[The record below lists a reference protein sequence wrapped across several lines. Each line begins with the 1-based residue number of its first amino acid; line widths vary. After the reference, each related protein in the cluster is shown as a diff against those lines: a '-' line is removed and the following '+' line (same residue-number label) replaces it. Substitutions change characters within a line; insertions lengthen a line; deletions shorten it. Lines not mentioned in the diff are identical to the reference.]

1 MPSTARLV
9 SLYNNALHLQRAVAY
24 AMSPLR
30 ARARIYPTSE
40 DTIWCSLFFG
50 NQLIYSYLISV
61 RVTYVYS
68 LSLLLIFSQ
77 VRWFKVAL
85 QLTLYYTD
93 WFYISAPPL
102 VMCST
107 CTWSDLPIQGSIH
120 LLRCGTYNYTSDLPW
135 TWISDQI
142 ILPIITNSQ
151 FSKTFTFFRQFFG
164 PKRYLL
170 TPMW

>member
-61 RVTYVYS
+61 RVNYVYS

-93 WFYISAPPL
+93 WFYISAPPACNVQHLHL
-102 VMCST
+102 VRPSYTRIDTFTQVWYVQLYNSPSFRMS
-107 CTWSDLPIQGSIH
+107 
-120 LLRCGTYNYTSDLPW
+120 CGTMLPF
-135 TWISDQI
+135 TWRHHGGRVD
-142 ILPIITNSQ
+142 
-151 FSKTFTFFRQFFG
+151 K
-164 PKRYLL
+164 
-170 TPMW
+170 